1 MVPTALLIA
10 LVLGTIYAGWATP
23 TESAALGVAGSLV
36 LALVD
41 RKLQWKM
48 LAESMHATART
59 TSMIA
64 LILFGAY
71 FLNYILSSLGIP
83 QMLAKF
89 LTELPFP
96 GWVVMLVIIGFYIAM
111 GTFMEGM
118 AMVITTIPL
127 VFPVVT
133 ALGYDPIWFGVVITM
148 LVEIAMISPPDGTVL
163 YVLQGMRRQ
172 PGPITD
178 VFSGVMPFMLVYM
191 LAIIV
196 LMVFPAIALWLPSV
210 AM

>member
-1 MVPTALLIA
+1 MST
-10 LVLGTIYAGWATP
+10 
-23 TESAALGVAGSLV
+23 
-36 LALVD
+36 
-41 RKLQWKM
+41 
-48 LAESMHATART
+48 
-59 TSMIA
+59 
-64 LILFGAY
+64 
-71 FLNYILSSLGIP
+71 
-83 QMLAKF
+83 
-89 LTELPFP
+89 TELPFP

-191 LAIIV
+191 LAIVV
-196 LMVFPAIALWLPSV
+196 LMVFPAIALWLPSI